1 MLIAGLCG
9 ALVGAFHAY
18 ELDDDFK
25 KRANASWWATV
36 VLGCLVLFLINTET
50 IHWFFIGLVTLSFIF
65 VGAYSLVTG
74 FRLMAIPKE
83 VPPVVPEFPKIE
95 EPKIEP
101 PPPFVIDTNTR
112 TQHALI
118 LGGAGAGKTSLI
130 KQLAYEDMQK
140 LCSVVVFDSKGSL
153 YEEMMRLNIAR
164 ERVILIDPMDDF
176 PIALGL
182 FDFPTDGVTRREREE
197 NTNKVIELLT
207 YTLSALEAES
217 TSKQELPLKFLIRL
231 CLTIP
236 GATLLT
242 LRDLLLP
249 KGLEKHMEHVMKL
262 PDTARMFFLTEYDA
276 KDLTQTKQQIQRRI
290 YTILEDPTLERVFSN
305 AKTRFNMAQAL
316 DGGYVI
322 LVNTAR
328 GSLGAQRSAFF
339 SRFIF
344 VLIMQAVQRR
354 DSSVDNLP
362 AYVYIDEAAPI
373 IDRSITDAL
382 ETLREYKCGITL
394 AFQSLSQVPAEYTQS
409 IITNTRTKYVCRISA
424 KDSRAI
430 AEDMGRLPE
439 TLMATTSLTFAM
451 HVKDKHDAPRTLT
464 AVPGFLAKQPKRTD
478 LKQLLEENRQKYC
491 ISEYPKAPNVVELK
505 VAEDFSDL
513 NKLDT

>member
-1 MLIAGLCG
+1 MLIAGLIG
-9 ALVGAFHAY
+9 ACSGASHAY
-18 ELDDDFK
+18 RPDPEFK
-25 KRANASWWATV
+25 MRANFFWWVTLVLGVLLLIVIKSNEVHWFLTGVLTV
-36 VLGCLVLFLINTET
+36 VFCYVGSFTVVIGIRT
-50 IHWFFIGLVTLSFIF
+50 HFIPNEVSP
-65 VGAYSLVTG
+65 VNDEEA
-74 FRLMAIPKE
+74 KE
-83 VPPVVPEFPKIE
+83 QEKTVEAPPY
-95 EPKIEP
+95 
-101 PPPFVIDTNTR
+101 VIDPDTR

-118 LGGAGAGKTSLI
+118 LGGAGAGKTSLM
-130 KQLAYEDMQK
+130 KQLAYEDMHTP
-140 LCSVVVFDSKGSL
+140 CSVVVFDSKGSM

-197 NTNKVIELLT
+197 NTNRVIELLS
-207 YTLSALEAES
+207 YTLGALEADA

-236 GATLLT
+236 DATLLT

-249 KGLEKHMEHVMKL
+249 KGLEKYMEYVMKL
-262 PDTARMFFLTEYDA
+262 PDTARMFFLTEFDA
-276 KDLTQTKQQIQRRI
+276 KDLTQTKQQIQRRV
-290 YTILEDPTLERVFSN
+290 YTILEDPTMERVFSN
-305 AKTRFNMAQAL
+305 TKTRFNMATAL

-354 DSSVDNLP
+354 NLSADNLP
-362 AYVYIDEAAPI
+362 AYVYIDESAPI
-373 IDRSITDAL
+373 IDSRITDAL

-394 AFQSLSQVPAEYTQS
+394 AFQSLSQVPAEYEQS
-409 IITNTRTKYVCRISA
+409 IITNTRTKYVCRVSA
-424 KDSRAI
+424 KDARAL
-430 AEDMGRLPE
+430 AEDMERTPDF
-439 TLMATTSLTFAM
+439 LMKMNTPFFAL
-451 HVKDKHDAPRTLT
+451 HVKGSHNAPYLFRCI
-464 AVPGFLAKQPKRTD
+464 PGFLNKQPKRTD
-478 LKQLLEENRQKYC
+478 LTQLLEENRQKYC
-491 ISEYPKAPNVVELK
+491 ISEYPKETNVVELK
-505 VAEDFSDL
+505 VADDFSDL